1 MKNRLTA
8 FVMFLALCGFP
19 LPGRAQGKIGV
30 INMNLA
36 IGSTAEGKKAI
47 EDLKAKY
54 APKQQE
60 LERLQSEIQSIQD
73 QLNKGTLSDDS
84 QRTMSRELEE
94 KQKNFKRWSDDAQ
107 SDFGADRDDAVRRL
121 GQKMVALIADYAQKN
136 GFSLVID
143 EVQVP
148 IYFAAKQI
156 DITADMIKL
165 YDQANPVVAAAVTT
179 KPASSAPAAATK
191 HR

>member
-19 LPGRAQGKIGV
+19 LPARAQGKIGV

-36 IGSTAEGKKAI
+36 IASTAEGKKAI

-54 APKQQE
+54 APRQQE
-60 LERLQSEIQSIQD
+60 LERLQSEIQSTQD
-73 QLNKGTLSDDS
+73 QLSKGTSSDDD
-84 QRTMSRELEE
+84 QRRLSRELEE
-94 KQKNFKRWSDDAQ
+94 KQRNFKRWSDDAQ
-107 SDFGADRDDAVRRL
+107 SDFASDRDDAVRRL
-121 GQKMVALIADYAQKN
+121 GQKMVALIGDYAQKN

-165 YDQANPVVAAAVTT
+165 YDQTNPVAAGA
-179 KPASSAPAAATK
+179 PAKSPSTAPAAGTK